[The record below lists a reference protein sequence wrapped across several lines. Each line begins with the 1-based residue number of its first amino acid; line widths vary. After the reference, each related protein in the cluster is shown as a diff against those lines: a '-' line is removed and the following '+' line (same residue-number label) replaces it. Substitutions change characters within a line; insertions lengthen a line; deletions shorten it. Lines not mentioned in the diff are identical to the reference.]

1 MTCKRTLHSRF
12 ASGRFTPVLLFTFSL
27 LLMLS
32 AFWYPASAVP
42 VTLPA
47 EPSFMG
53 GLASRLLSTIFYA
66 VSAILI
72 SGQDFFDRRVRWV
85 GAFYMWMVAALPFVN
100 GNSTLALSSFLSV
113 LSFVILFVCQYKV
126 NSMGLLYAAFIVLG
140 FQLFVTPFA
149 IFLIPLYWV
158 FCLFANIFS
167 PRGFVASLLGL
178 ATPFWLLLGTEYVL
192 SDCNVLSNYIYDSLA
207 GIFRVSGNG
216 SPTLFLILLGFA
228 LLLLLPSIV
237 IFMGSASPAKPLLRR
252 RLSFIMVADAYLLL
266 LCCLWADGVF
276 VFYSC
281 SLFCQSIIASYIFSV
296 KETKLI
302 GVYFLF
308 VNLIMVAIATQA
320 LWLKH

>member
-53 GLASRLLSTIFYA
+53 GLASRLLSTLFYA

-72 SGQDFFDRRVRWV
+72 SGQDFFDRRVRWG

-100 GNSTLALSSFLSV
+100 GNSTLALSSLLSV

-149 IFLIPLYWV
+149 IFLIPLYYFV
-158 FCLFANIFS
+158 RIF
-167 PRGFVASLLGL
+167 LH
-178 ATPFWLLLGTEYVL
+178 
-192 SDCNVLSNYIYDSLA
+192 
-207 GIFRVSGNG
+207 
-216 SPTLFLILLGFA
+216 
-228 LLLLLPSIV
+228 LLP
-237 IFMGSASPAKPLLRR
+237 
-252 RLSFIMVADAYLLL
+252 
-266 LCCLWADGVF
+266 
-276 VFYSC
+276 
-281 SLFCQSIIASYIFSV
+281 
-296 KETKLI
+296 
-302 GVYFLF
+302 
-308 VNLIMVAIATQA
+308 
-320 LWLKH
+320 

>member
-12 ASGRFTPVLLFTFSL
+12 ASGRFTSVLLFAFSL

-42 VTLPA
+42 VQLPS

-85 GAFYMWMVAALPFVN
+85 GAFYMWMVAVLPFVN

-113 LSFVILFVCQYKV
+113 LTFVILFACQYKV
-126 NSMGLLYAAFIVLG
+126 NSMGLIYASFLILG

-149 IFLIPLYWV
+149 IFLIPLYWA
-158 FCLFANIFS
+158 FCLYANISS

-192 SDCNVLSNYIYDSLA
+192 SDCNVLSNYISDSLA

-252 RLSFIMVADAYLLL
+252 RLSFIMMADAYLLL

-281 SLFCQSIIASYIFSV
+281 SLFCQSIIASYIFSA
-296 KETKLI
+296 KETRLI